1 MPEKLSLIHLAALRL
16 ERQYRFYYWDH
27 VVHLK
32 GFRNHPLV
40 CSPILTAPSPVKSI
54 CSHTLAYIPTNF
66 F

>member
-32 GFRNHPLV
+32 GFRNHNSRITSLFLSV
-40 CSPILTAPSPVKSI
+40 SCGFTA
-54 CSHTLAYIPTNF
+54 
-66 F
+66 